1 MHLARRGV
9 RPAGGVDDAIA
20 VRGNGR
26 SLGEGVFGKV
36 VGVVGERIARK
47 GNRLRGGVIKF
58 YVVVA
63 FAIGAAGVG
72 AVLRGGFGDDD
83 GAVGAGDVQGEVI
96 LQRVGQAGGIV
107 GADAPRAV
115 LLGAAVDEVALQSR
129 HVHGVHARALGVVQA
144 EGDAGG
150 AQAEGRVQGV
160 AGGVFQR
167 AIAINKKVFARGEG
181 DVREGERREGVVGVQ
196 KRVALEGDVGDAGV
210 DHFHPVRELAVV
222 GAHGGGVG
230 GHDLADAH
238 HGGGNALIR
247 GGADR
252 RGEHALQ
259 QKTGRQRQYADDGQ
273 NGEAPA
279 TARRALR
286 ALFRALRAFGG
297 ALRTRAGLRA
307 PLRTRGGG
315 GLRGTVLALGQ
326 VGPPAKSYSAA

>member
-1 MHLARRGV
+1 MTMGLSALATSRERWSSSVLG
-9 RPAGGVDDAIA
+9 RAGGV
-20 VRGNGR
+20 
-26 SLGEGVFGKV
+26 
-36 VGVVGERIARK
+36 
-47 GNRLRGGVIKF
+47 
-58 YVVVA
+58 
-63 FAIGAAGVG
+63 
-72 AVLRGGFGDDD
+72 
-83 GAVGAGDVQGEVI
+83 
-96 LQRVGQAGGIV
+96 V

-115 LLGAAVDEVALQSR
+115 LLGAAVDVIALQPR

-144 EGDAGG
+144 EGDSGG
-150 AQAEGRVQGV
+150 AQAEGRVQRV
-160 AGGVFQR
+160 TGGVFER

-252 RGEHALQ
+252 RGKHALQ
-259 QKTGRQRQYADDGQ
+259 QKTGRQRQRADDGQ

-279 TARRALR
+279 AARRALR

-297 ALRTRAGLRA
+297 GLRTGTGLRA

-315 GLRGTVLALGQ
+315 LLGGSMLALGQ
-326 VGPPAKSYSAA
+326 VGPPAKLYSTVPRGARRGGKRCFAAMRPPGRAETRLLLSYTSGGKLQGVTAKFHAFFQIPSGPARRPRG